1 MKIVSTENAPQAIGP
16 YSQAIRINGLLYTS
30 GQLALRAD
38 GSKVEGDIA
47 MQTEQVLSNLEVEQ
61 GLITVEIGL
70 LLSASDARE

>member
-30 GQLALRAD
+30 GQLPLRAD